1 MDKPAVRVVL
11 EQIAA
16 SLALKGDNPFRI
28 RAFENAARAIAGYPG
43 DLAEALQSGALAEVE
58 GVGKATL
65 DIVREL
71 LSRGRSSVLD
81 ELREEVAPGLVEMLK
96 IPGLGVQKVRQIH
109 EHLHIATLAELEV
122 AAHDGRLAAIPR
134 FGAKTAENVLKGIA
148 FLKRTIEFRLFH
160 HALAEATALQQALG
174 ALSGAQRVEIAGSVR
189 RRREVI
195 RDLDFVVVHA
205 GDGTRETLV
214 KRLGEAPGVTG
225 VAEMEGMVTLRFDAG
240 TPVDVV
246 LATPDQFG
254 LAWVRATGAAAH
266 WEELRARGLDA
277 AGRFPDE
284 ESVYRALGLTWIPPE
299 LREGAG
305 ECDAAAAGTLPRLIE
320 ARDVKG
326 FVHCHSNYSDGTVT
340 IAEWAHAAKEAGYEW
355 IGLTDHSQSAPF
367 AMGLRPDAIGRQH
380 AEIDRVNAEVPGI
393 RVLKGVESDILADGR
408 LDYDQ
413 GTLDR
418 FDFAIGSIHSRFGL
432 DEAEMTKRVLTAMD
446 DPHLAILG
454 HPTGRLLLSR
464 ESYPLDFEA
473 VFRRAAERGIA
484 IEVNA
489 DPHRLDLDWRL
500 VRRARALGVRF
511 SIGPD
516 AHSVAGMANMEI
528 GLGITRKGWLE
539 ATDVWNTLS
548 ADEFLAA
555 ARRRLP

>member
-225 VAEMEGMVTLRFDAG
+225 VAEMAGMVTLRFDAG

-284 ESVYRALGLTWIPPE
+284 ESVYRALGL
-299 LREGAG
+299 G
-305 ECDAAAAGTLPRLIE
+305 
-320 ARDVKG
+320 
-326 FVHCHSNYSDGTVT
+326 
-340 IAEWAHAAKEAGYEW
+340 
-355 IGLTDHSQSAPF
+355 
-367 AMGLRPDAIGRQH
+367 
-380 AEIDRVNAEVPGI
+380 
-393 RVLKGVESDILADGR
+393 
-408 LDYDQ
+408 
-413 GTLDR
+413 
-418 FDFAIGSIHSRFGL
+418 
-432 DEAEMTKRVLTAMD
+432 
-446 DPHLAILG
+446 
-454 HPTGRLLLSR
+454 
-464 ESYPLDFEA
+464 
-473 VFRRAAERGIA
+473 
-484 IEVNA
+484 
-489 DPHRLDLDWRL
+489 
-500 VRRARALGVRF
+500 
-511 SIGPD
+511 
-516 AHSVAGMANMEI
+516 
-528 GLGITRKGWLE
+528 
-539 ATDVWNTLS
+539 
-548 ADEFLAA
+548 
-555 ARRRLP
+555 